1 MVIMK
6 LSDALDWY
14 WTAKIELAPATRRD
28 YALTFRRLSAF
39 VGGDKQIEQI
49 TARDLQGFLTHL
61 RETLTGRR
69 KGPLSKKTLCNAWVA
84 LSSLWEWAH
93 GQIGIAH
100 VVREHVPCPRYF
112 RPEIEP
118 FSVAEVEALLKA
130 CESYEQDN
138 HLAGQRM
145 QVALPPFLVA
155 RNRAIIRVLLDTGM
169 RREELVR
176 LMVEDYNKRTGHV
189 VIRHGKGDKARTVY
203 LGKRSMASMAEYLM
217 KRKKLDPRLPLFH
230 SEAGDDEDKFMLG
243 SSLQK
248 LIARLGKRAHV
259 DNAFPHRFRHTFA
272 VLFLRSGGSE
282 LALQRLLGH
291 ESLETVRIY
300 ARLAQTDVE
309 NQHKLASP
317 VDRFRV

>member
-1 MVIMK
+1 MR
-6 LSDALDWY
+6 LPDAVDWY
-14 WTAKIELAPATRRD
+14 WTAKVDLSPATRRD
-28 YALTFRRLSAF
+28 YALTFRRLVEF
-39 VGGDKQIEQI
+39 VGQDKQIEQM
-49 TARDLQGFLTHL
+49 TAIDLQRFLSHL
-61 RETLTGRR
+61 RDTLVGRR
-69 KGPLSKKTLCNAWVA
+69 KGPVSKKTLCNAWVA

-93 GQIGIAH
+93 KQIGIAH

-118 FSVAEVEALLKA
+118 FSVADVEAMLKA

-138 HLAGQRM
+138 RLAGQRM
-145 QVALPPFLVA
+145 QVALPVLLVV
-155 RNRAIIRVLLDTGM
+155 RNRAIIRTLLDTGM
-169 RREELVR
+169 RREELVKLR
-176 LMVEDYNKRTGHV
+176 VEDYNRRTGHV
-189 VIRHGKGDKARTVY
+189 AIRHGKGDKARTVY
-203 LGKRSMASMAEYLM
+203 LGKRTMKSLAEYLM
-217 KRKKLDPRLPLFH
+217 MRKKLEPQMPLFH
-230 SEAGDDEDKFMLG
+230 SESGDDEGRFMLG

-259 DNAFPHRFRHTFA
+259 DRAFPHRFRHTFA

-291 ESLETVRIY
+291 ESLETVLIY

>member
-1 MVIMK
+1 MK

-14 WTAKIELAPATRRD
+14 WTAKVDLSPATRRD
-28 YALTFRRLSAF
+28 YTLTFRRLSEF
-39 VGGDKQIEQI
+39 VGADKQIEEI

-61 RETLTGRR
+61 KETLTGRR

-93 GQIGIAH
+93 TQIGIEH
-100 VVREHVPCPRYF
+100 VVRAHVACPRYF

-118 FSVAEVEALLKA
+118 FSLKDVEALLKA

-138 HLAGQRM
+138 YRAGQRIQM
-145 QVALPPFLVA
+145 SLPAILVA

-176 LMVEDYNKRTGHV
+176 LRIEDYNRRTGHIA
-189 VIRHGKGDKARTVY
+189 IRHGKGDKARTVY
-203 LGKRSMASMAEYLM
+203 LGKRSMACLAAYLV
-217 KRKKLDPRLPLFH
+217 KRKSLDARLPLFH
-230 SEAGDDEDKFMLG
+230 SEAGADEDKFILG

-248 LIARLGKRAHV
+248 MISRLGERAHV
-259 DNAFPHRFRHTFA
+259 DHAFPHRFRHTFA
-272 VLFLRSGGSE
+272 VLFLRGGGSE

-291 ESLETVRIY
+291 ETLDTVRIY

-309 NQHKLASP
+309 DQHRLASP
-317 VDRFRV
+317 VDKFRV